1 MQASQEPASE
11 REDVVVEEE
20 ANEEL
25 AFMTQDN
32 PEEAEPKKK
41 RYYRPNEVMKKKGC
55 IGCGG
60 MAFAILVG
68 AFAVVVASVLS

>member
-1 MQASQEPASE
+1 MTASQEPASE

-25 AFMTQDN
+25 AFMAQDN
-32 PEEAEPKKK
+32 QAEDEPKRK
-41 RYYRPNEVMKKKGC
+41 RYYRPNEVMEKKGC

-60 MAFAILVG
+60 MAFAVLVG
-68 AFAVVVASVLS
+68 AFLVVVASVFS